1 MLTIHHVSKQT
12 GISVRT
18 LRYYEE
24 IGLLLPI
31 AKTEGG
37 HRIYDENEL
46 KTLQQI
52 VFLKTLGFKL
62 KEIQTLINNSWEWE
76 ASLDHQLAFVAEE
89 QKKLQQMKN
98 AILGLK
104 NASSIE
110 GGLTESLIQKY
121 IKLSSQERDK
131 KQTFRQQIFAA
142 AEMDLLQKLPNLN
155 RNDPSSL
162 EWIGLLGQLKQLRK
176 ESPEAD
182 SVQFIIKRMMEKTEV
197 EYKGNDEF
205 LEKMWTIRRSP
216 HKSEQMGLYPL
227 EEEFLH
233 FIEQAFHIYE
243 SKKQASGK
251 SQP

>member
-18 LRYYEE
+18 LRYYGE

-142 AEMDLLQKLPNLN
+142 AEMDLFQKLPNLN

-182 SVQFIIKRMMEKTEV
+182 SVQFIIKRMIEKTEV